1 MPLDNVLL
9 ILKGTGTFVV
19 VLTHPVGLSRSV
31 TSRPPKA
38 VLLLQIEIIRPG
50 MRLPSQSVTDRAD
63 IHAKMLQIEMF
74 GDRDKKPAPVW
85 WVDFRSQPNTLSG

>member
-1 MPLDNVLL
+1 M
-9 ILKGTGTFVV
+9 V

-85 WVDFRSQPNTLSG
+85 WFSSLSSIYELTKKSAILFPAVPIV